1 MHMHVCVHVWAPV
14 CTCGCLCIRVGAR
27 VHVWRLVCTCGC
39 LCSCVHAHASVGAC
53 VHVCIPMCT
62 VGACVHVCMPVCMS
76 VCLCSCVHTHAHMW
90 VPASFS
96 LCSCLPISVLAC
108 FSLSCFVQT
117 LHPFPQG
124 PEFACLSVGVF
135 LSSLPRPPPLAH
147 HTVPAVHGLCP

>member
-1 MHMHVCVHVWAPV
+1 MGGSSSLAIYVCICMSV
-14 CTCGCLCIRVGAR
+14 CTCGHLCAHVGAY
-27 VHVWRLVCTCGC
+27 VYVWGPVCMCGG
-39 LCSCVHAHASVGAC
+39 SCARVGAC
-53 VHVCIPMCT
+53 VHVCIPVCT

-108 FSLSCFVQT
+108 FSLSCFVRT